1 MKIPYLKKKPELK
14 SYHNVTW
21 EDNYSWIHQKNI
33 LEVLRDKTKLDPEV
47 KNYLDEENSYANY
60 HLKDTENLQKKLFD
74 EIKGR
79 IKLDDESLPYK
90 DHTYEYWSK
99 TTAVG
104 NYSIKLR
111 KKIDTD
117 LVEEIWNGDEEKKKL
132 ETEYFGVGDLEV
144 SNNDKYLGYSLDI
157 KGSEYYT
164 IFIRDIKTNEIITK
178 EISETSGGI
187 TFSLDDKY
195 VFYSKLDQN
204 HRARK
209 IYRHEIGNFNGQD
222 ELIFEE
228 KSEAFTVSIGLSSD
242 EKYYFINTSD
252 HNTSEQYYFGVDEIN
267 IKPKLIIKREKG
279 IIYSVS
285 SWDSKFF
292 NHTNKDAEDFKIDV
306 SDSLEKQNWKTFI
319 PPRDEVLIGGCTFLK
334 NWIIRSETSNALDKL
349 FVKNISSGVEE
360 ELIFSN
366 ETVYVPGIS
375 LIQKDRDTDNVY
387 LGYSSPKTPSRVYS
401 YNLST
406 KTKKLVKEQEI
417 PSGHNPEDYIVERVD
432 YKSHDGRLV
441 PLTITRHKKTKIDGS
456 ANLLLYG
463 YGSYGSSMSPNFSS
477 TRLSL
482 INRDIIWATAHIRGG
497 MEKGMKWWKEG
508 KLINKKNTFEDYIHA
523 AKYLIDNNY
532 SSKGK
537 IIGMGGSAGGLLM
550 GAVVNQ
556 APELFLGIIMAVPFV
571 DSLTTNLDHSLP
583 LTVGEFDE
591 FGNAKDIKEHF
602 DYIFSYAPYNNIKKM
617 DYPHI
622 LITTSLSANTLAVTP
637 EPHENTIFLLWS
649 KLNGLNFSTILSL
662 AINVRSS
669 VFINSEK
676 GKQNEFLIDP
686 LLKPF
691 LGSATFP
698 SNLSILL
705 ASITLNSFSEIF
717 LSISCLSF
725 TSFLFS
731 LAL

>member
-47 KNYLDEENSYANY
+47 KNYLDKENSYADY

-74 EIKGR
+74 EIKAR

-99 TTAVG
+99 TTAIG

-144 SNNDKYLGYSLDI
+144 SNNDKYLGYSLDT

-164 IFIRDIKTNEIITK
+164 IFIRDIKTNKIITK
-178 EISETSGGI
+178 EITETSGGI
-187 TFSLDDKY
+187 TFSLDDRY

-209 IYRHEIGNFNGQD
+209 IYRHEIGNFNNQD

-267 IKPKLIIKREKG
+267 TKPKLIMKREKG

-285 SWDSKFF
+285 SWDSKFY

-306 SDSLEKQNWKTFI
+306 SDSLEKQNWETFI

-366 ETVYVPGIS
+366 ENVYVPGIS
-375 LIQKDRDTDNVY
+375 LTQRDRDTDNVY

-441 PLTITRHKKTKIDGS
+441 PLTIIRHEKTKVDGS

-508 KLINKKNTFEDYIHA
+508 KLTNKKNTFEDYIHA

-622 LITTSLSANTLAVTP
+622 LITTSLSDNRVLFD
-637 EPHENTIFLLWS
+637 EPAKFTAKLRDYKTDNNLL
-649 KLNGLNFSTILSL
+649 
-662 AINVRSS
+662 
-669 VFINSEK
+669 
-676 GKQNEFLIDP
+676 
-686 LLKPF
+686 LLKTEMNA
-691 LGSATFP
+691 GHGGKSGRDGA
-698 SNLSILL
+698 IE
-705 ASITLNSFSEIF
+705 EIAIDYAF
-717 LSISCLSF
+717 
-725 TSFLFS
+725 
-731 LAL
+731 ALKVAKKI

>member
-47 KNYLDEENSYANY
+47 KNYLDQENSYADY
-60 HLKDTENLQKKLFD
+60 HLKDTENLQKKLFN
-74 EIKGR
+74 EIKAR

-99 TTAVG
+99 TTAIG

-144 SNNDKYLGYSLDI
+144 SNNDKYLGYSLDT

-164 IFIRDIKTNEIITK
+164 IFIRDIKTNKIITK
-178 EISETSGGI
+178 EITETSGGI
-187 TFSLDDKY
+187 TFSLDDRY

-209 IYRHEIGNFNGQD
+209 IYRHEIGNFNSQD

-267 IKPKLIIKREKG
+267 TKPKLIMKREKG

-285 SWDSKFF
+285 SWDNKFY

-306 SDSLEKQNWKTFI
+306 SDSLEKQNWETFI

-366 ETVYVPGIS
+366 ENVYVPGIS
-375 LIQKDRDTDNVY
+375 LTQRNRDTDNVY

-406 KTKKLVKEQEI
+406 KAKKLVKEQEI

-508 KLINKKNTFEDYIHA
+508 KLTNKKNTFEDYIHA

-622 LITTSLSANTLAVTP
+622 LITTSLSDNRVLFD
-637 EPHENTIFLLWS
+637 EPAKFTAKLRDYKTDNNLL
-649 KLNGLNFSTILSL
+649 
-662 AINVRSS
+662 
-669 VFINSEK
+669 
-676 GKQNEFLIDP
+676 
-686 LLKPF
+686 LLKTEMNA
-691 LGSATFP
+691 GHGGKSGRDGA
-698 SNLSILL
+698 IE
-705 ASITLNSFSEIF
+705 EIAIDYAF
-717 LSISCLSF
+717 
-725 TSFLFS
+725 
-731 LAL
+731 ALKVAEKI